1 MWVASIFQ
9 AMIVNIVFCGRN
21 PIFKPKPHPKR
32 SYRFHLFVITPGA
45 MAEAIKHPEREEKNV
60 LRATIYIQQILMHEI
75 SEMSDGALFLRRD
88 LMMLRLPMG
97 EMATVERVLVIL

>member
-1 MWVASIFQ
+1 
-9 AMIVNIVFCGRN
+9 
-21 PIFKPKPHPKR
+21 
-32 SYRFHLFVITPGA
+32 

-75 SEMSDGALFLRRD
+75 SKMSDGALFLRRD

-97 EMATVERVLVIL
+97 KWRLWSVCWSFCETRDLTVTVGVKYSSRSRPKYPPICFSP

>member
-1 MWVASIFQ
+1 
-9 AMIVNIVFCGRN
+9 
-21 PIFKPKPHPKR
+21 
-32 SYRFHLFVITPGA
+32 

-97 EMATVERVLVIL
+97 EMATVERVLVILWDKRSHRHGRGKILLSLKA